1 MKNLMTRFFKR
12 RKYVV
17 YRKLQLTLM
26 IISLSYVIL
35 FCAVMGA
42 YLFIPLMMELDTSET
57 GSDQALVAAKRILY
71 LNEKFW
77 PALLLSFF
85 AIGCHSIFIS
95 HKIAGPLYR
104 FNLTFKAIKE
114 GIVPTPIQL
123 RTGDYLYNE
132 MENINQMLERLR
144 GKLTELQEEQ
154 AHLNKSIIECKGTV
168 SHSSTDELIKK
179 MEDLA
184 EQGKKLEEKLGYFK
198 VVHNAA

>member
-17 YRKLQLTLM
+17 YRKLQLTLL

-35 FCAVMGA
+35 FCAVMGT
-42 YLFIPLMMELDTSET
+42 YLFIPLMTELDKSGI
-57 GSDQALVAAKRILY
+57 GSDQAFVAAKRILY

-77 PALLLSFF
+77 PALLFSFL

-104 FNLTFKAIKE
+104 FNLAFKAIKE
-114 GIVPTPIQL
+114 GIVPMPIQL

-144 GKLTELQEEQ
+144 GKLTEVQEAQ
-154 AHLNKSIIECKGTV
+154 AHLNRSIIKCKDTV
-168 SHSSTDELIKK
+168 SHSSMNELIKN

-184 EQGKKLEEKLGYFK
+184 EQGKKVEEKLGYFK
-198 VVHNAA
+198 VIS

>member
-1 MKNLMTRFFKR
+1 MIKNFITKIFKR
-12 RKYVV
+12 REFVV
-17 YRKLQLTLM
+17 NRKLQLTLM
-26 IISLSYVIL
+26 IISFSYVIL
-35 FCAVMGA
+35 FCAVMGT
-42 YLFIPLMMELDTSET
+42 YLFIPLMMELDKSDT
-57 GSDQALVAAKRILY
+57 GSDQALMAAKRFLY
-71 LNEKFW
+71 LHERFW

-104 FNLTFKAIKE
+104 FNLIFKAIKE

-123 RTGDYLYNE
+123 RTGDYLYSE

-144 GKLTELQEEQ
+144 DKLTELQEAQ
-154 AHLNKSIIECKGTV
+154 AHLNKSIIKCKDTV
-168 SHSSTDELIKK
+168 SHSSMNELTKK

-198 VVHNAA
+198 VIS

>member
-1 MKNLMTRFFKR
+1 
-12 RKYVV
+12 
-17 YRKLQLTLM
+17 M
-26 IISLSYVIL
+26 IISFSYVIL
-35 FCAVMGA
+35 FCAVMGT
-42 YLFIPLMMELDTSET
+42 YLFIPLMMELDKSET

-77 PALLLSFF
+77 PALLLSFL

-104 FNLTFKAIKE
+104 FNLIFKAVEE
-114 GIVPTPIQL
+114 GIVPIPIQL
-123 RTGDYLYNE
+123 RKGDYLYSE

-144 GKLTELQEEQ
+144 EKLTELQEAQ
-154 AHLNKSIIECKGTV
+154 AHLNRSIIKYKDTV
-168 SHSSTDELIKK
+168 SHSSMNELIKK

-198 VVHNAA
+198 VIS

>member
-1 MKNLMTRFFKR
+1 MKNLTATFLKR
-12 RKYVV
+12 RQFLVHKEFQF
-17 YRKLQLTLM
+17 KLM
-26 IISLSYVIL
+26 FISLSYVV
-35 FCAVMGA
+35 FFVAVVAA
-42 YLFIPLMMELDTSET
+42 YLFVPLMMELDKSVK
-57 GSDQALVAAKRILY
+57 GSDRALAAAERILY
-71 LNEKFW
+71 LHENFW
-77 PALLLSFF
+77 PALLLTFF
-85 AIGCHSIFIS
+85 AIACHSLFIS

-144 GKLTELQEEQ
+144 SKLTELQEEQ
-154 AHLNKSIIECKGTV
+154 AHLNKSIIECKDTV
-168 SHSSTDELIKK
+168 SHSSTSELIKK

-198 VVHNAA
+198 VIS